1 MSKTTELFDRGLKVR
16 REVLGTEYVDAAL
29 EGASPFTG
37 DFQTFVTEC
46 AWGSVWARPG
56 LDRKTRSMLTIAM
69 LAALGQ
75 HEELKL
81 HLRAT
86 QRTGVSREEVKEIL
100 LQAAVYAGVPAA
112 NSAFHH
118 AEVVWRQLEKEAR
131 KP

>member
-1 MSKTTELFDRGLKVR
+1 MAKTTELFDRGLKVR
-16 REVLGTEYVDAAL
+16 KEVLGPEYVDAAL
-29 EGASPFTG
+29 ERATPFSG
-37 DFQTFVTEC
+37 DFQTYVTEC
-46 AWGSVWARPG
+46 AWGSVWGRSG

-75 HEELKL
+75 AEELKL

-86 QRTGVSREEVKEIL
+86 PRTGVSRDEVREIL
-100 LQAAVYAGVPAA
+100 LQVAVYAGIPAA

-118 AEVVWRQLEKEAR
+118 AESAWRQLDKETH

>member
-1 MSKTTELFDRGLKVR
+1 MAKTTELFDRGLKAR
-16 REVLGTEYVDAAL
+16 KEVLGEAYVDGAL
-29 EGASPFTG
+29 QGASPFTG
-37 DFQTFVTEC
+37 DFQTFLTEC

-75 HEELKL
+75 QEELKL

-86 QRTGVSREEVKEIL
+86 PRTGVSRDEVSEIL
-100 LQAAVYAGVPAA
+100 LQVAVYAGVPAA

-118 AEVVWRQLEKEAR
+118 AEATWRQLEKEAK